1 MNNPDYFNLPVSPQK
16 LRVRGAFWLRTVI
29 VVAFI
34 GVIALF
40 FTTPV
45 QERPLPM
52 PAGVDSSATVQK

>member
-1 MNNPDYFNLPVSPQK
+1 MRNPDYFNLLVSPQK
-16 LRVRGAFWLRTVI
+16 LRARGAFWLRTVI

-45 QERPLPM
+45 QEQPLPM
-52 PAGVDSSATVQK
+52 SASTDSSASVQK